1 MVKKYKDRYDI
12 LGRAALFMMT
22 FIWGTS
28 FLMQKNTLNEVPTL
42 FLLALRFTGAALLIF
57 LLFIK
62 QMKNIDWQYVWNGI
76 VLGVLL
82 FLGYVVQTYGL
93 YYTTPSKN
101 AFLSAIYCVLV
112 PFITW
117 VVFHK
122 KPDGYNVAAAFL
134 CFGGVALVALKED
147 MSMSFGDMLTIA
159 SGLFYGVH
167 IVMSAKYIEG
177 RSVAVL
183 TFVQFFTAAIISWA
197 FAVMNETFPQN
208 ISTGNIWSILYL
220 SIFCTGIC
228 FVLQMFGQKHTPA
241 TTTALIMTLESVFGT
256 IFSVWFGNERLNGRL
271 ISGFALIFLA
281 ILISDTKLSFL
292 HRHNDGN
299 GGGPGEGTPET
310 KLFD

>member
-1 MVKKYKDRYDI
+1 MVKKYRGRYDV
-12 LGRAALFMMT
+12 LGRAALLVMT
-22 FIWGTS
+22 LIWGTS
-28 FLMQKNTLNEVPTL
+28 FLMQKNTLSEVPTL
-42 FLLALRFTGAALLIF
+42 YLLAFRFTGATVTIF
-57 LLFIK
+57 LFFIK
-62 QMKNIDWQYVWNGI
+62 QMKNFDWQYVWNGI

-82 FLGYVVQTYGL
+82 FLGYVLQTYGL

-112 PFITW
+112 PFIGW

-122 KPDGYNVAAAFL
+122 KPDGYNIAAAFI

-147 MSMSFGDMLTIA
+147 LTMSFGDMLTII

-183 TFVQFFTAAIISWA
+183 TFVQFATAMVLSWA
-197 FAVMNETFPQN
+197 FAMTNAVFPAH
-208 ISTGNIWSILYL
+208 ISSGSVVSIVYL
-220 SIFCTGIC
+220 SIMCTAVC
-228 FVLQMFGQKHTPA
+228 FALQMFGQKYTPP

-256 IFSVWFGNERLNGRL
+256 IFSVWFGSEHLNGKL
-271 ISGFALIFLA
+271 ICGFILIVTA
-281 ILISDTKLSFL
+281 ILLSETKLSFL
-292 HRHNDGN
+292 HRGGR
-299 GGGPGEGTPET
+299 GGGGGEPPET

>member
-1 MVKKYKDRYDI
+1 MVKKYKGRYDV
-12 LGRAALFMMT
+12 LGRAALLVMT
-22 FIWGTS
+22 LIWGTS
-28 FLMQKNTLNEVPTL
+28 FLMQKNTLSEVPTL
-42 FLLALRFTGAALLIF
+42 YLLAFRFTGATVTIF
-57 LLFIK
+57 LFFIK

-82 FLGYVVQTYGL
+82 FLGYVLQTYGL

-112 PFITW
+112 PFIGW

-122 KPDGYNVAAAFL
+122 KPDGYNVLAAFI

-147 MSMSFGDMLTIA
+147 LSMSFGDMLTII

-167 IVMSAKYIEG
+167 IVMSKKYIEG

-183 TFVQFFTAAIISWA
+183 TFVQFCTAMILSWA
-197 FAVMNETFPQN
+197 FALTNAVFPAH
-208 ISTGNIWSILYL
+208 ISTGSVVSIVYL
-220 SIFCTGIC
+220 SVMCTAVC

-256 IFSVWFGNERLNGRL
+256 IFSVWFGNEHLTLKL
-271 ISGFALIFLA
+271 ISGFVLIFAA

-292 HRHNDGN
+292 RRKK
-299 GGGPGEGTPET
+299 PAGEEEKPET